1 MFPVPAGPWGDI
13 QRCFCF
19 AWPFHYLRRI
29 FGPMFTAPITHIPG
43 ICHFIG
49 FLTLEIHPP
58 ERTMGPLDTPCWG
71 TFGEFQPIPN
81 LVIGGSTSH
90 CARKYMNYR
99 SNVRIHNPPKT
110 NCNPFRLGL
119 HSNLWWK
126 KITRSLGML
135 IPCRGGAVSTASS
148 GTAGLSASG
157 AGHQSWLHIE

>member
-1 MFPVPAGPWGDI
+1 MLLLCLAI
-13 QRCFCF
+13 SL
-19 AWPFHYLRRI
+19 YLRRI

-71 TFGEFQPIPN
+71 TFGEFQPIQN

-126 KITRSLGML
+126 KKSREASACWS
-135 IPCRGGAVSTASS
+135 PAGAVLWAPQARELRGSPPRVRDTKV
-148 GTAGLSASG
+148 GC
-157 AGHQSWLHIE
+157 I